1 MTNEEVLEEW
11 DAGKPVN
18 SVEIGGLG
26 EDYEYVIQ
34 FMAFEFLRCMLENDN
49 YDTVENDILFSEY
62 LDAIA
67 NDTLKNYADEEGV
80 SGNQWNAAGYIAGM
94 FIKLGY
100 EWALEKAPEDRI
112 ITITRRK

>member
-1 MTNEEVLEEW
+1 MTNVEVLEAW
-11 DAGKPVN
+11 DAGEPIN
-18 SVEIGGLG
+18 SVEMGGFG

-34 FMAFEFLRCMLENDN
+34 FMAFEFLRCMLEN
-49 YDTVENDILFSEY
+49 YSYGSIENDIMFSEY
-62 LDAIA
+62 LDSIA
-67 NDTLKNYADEEGV
+67 NDTLKNYAREEGV
-80 SGNQWNAAGYIAGM
+80 SGHQWNAAGYIAGM